1 MKRGSHMS
9 APTISRRRFIAA
21 SAATLGAIS
30 AAGVAAPWNT
40 SGPRAADASG
50 HHYEPSADGFVDAVL
65 TAFES
70 HRLVAVGEV
79 HGLQEYHDAL
89 AELLADPRL
98 PRVVDDVVVEFG
110 NALYQTTM
118 DRFTAGFPVDNADL
132 RQVWRNTTQ
141 SPLATW
147 DAPVYEHIYRTIR
160 AVNALLPP
168 HKRIRVLLGDS
179 PIDWSKITSRDELTT
194 FLMQRDSH
202 AASVVAREVLEKK
215 RRALICYGAGHVLH
229 GSVIE
234 QQTGERPYVIATLVA
249 LSGDP
254 GGLARRLSRYPRR
267 TVIPTSGSWL
277 GSFDAGNVFPAPS
290 PSPSGGPINR
300 MCGIPLGSVIDAGLY
315 VCQPKNLTVSRENP
329 AIYLDPAYW
338 TELQRRNTLYGGVIN
353 LDSYRQEQPVRYEPL
368 ALPPSL
374 QCP

>member
-1 MKRGSHMS
+1 M
-9 APTISRRRFIAA
+9 SRRRFIAT
-21 SAATLGAIS
+21 SAATLGATS
-30 AAGVAAPWNT
+30 AAGVAAPWKAT
-40 SGPRAADASG
+40 GPRAADVSDR
-50 HHYEPSADGFVDAVL
+50 HHEPGADGFVDAAL

-79 HGLQEYHDAL
+79 HGLQEHHDAL
-89 AELLADPRL
+89 AELLTDPRL

-110 NALYQTTM
+110 NALYQATM

-147 DAPVYEHIYRTIR
+147 DAPVYEHVYRTIR
-160 AVNALLPP
+160 AVNTLLQP
-168 HKRIRVLLGDS
+168 HKRIRVLLGDP
-179 PIDWSKITSRDELTT
+179 PIDWSKITSRDELVT
-194 FLMQRDSH
+194 FLMQRDTH
-202 AASVVAREVLEKK
+202 AASVIAREVLKK
-215 RRALICYGAGHVLH
+215 GRRALICYGAGHLLH
-229 GSVIE
+229 GSTIE

-254 GGLARRLSRYPRR
+254 GGLARRLSQYPRR
-267 TVIPTSGSWL
+267 TVIPTSDAWL

-290 PSPSGGPINR
+290 PSPSGEPINR

-315 VCQPKNLTVSRENP
+315 VGQPKDLTVSRENP

-338 TELQRRNTLYGGVIN
+338 TELQRRNALYGGVIN

-368 ALPPSL
+368 VLPPSL